1 MVIFSVTT
9 LSYNLDN
16 WEKIRVSITIK
27 AILLLGVQLCPSSPL
42 PRGFAI
48 EPTST
53 NITIV
58 NLVNL
63 WLNLNGTKLLS
74 EGNHCMLLIKHNF

>member
-1 MVIFSVTT
+1 MVAT
-9 LSYNLDN
+9 LSYKMAYPDN
-16 WEKIRVSITIK
+16 SKVNKVSTTIK
-27 AILLLGVQLCPSSPL
+27 AILQLGVQLCPSSPL
-42 PRGFAI
+42 HREFAI

-58 NLVNL
+58 HIVNL
-63 WLNLNGTKLLS
+63 WLNLNGTELLS